1 MKIVSIILSLTF
13 IFGMFTVNTQ
23 AYTRQENIV
32 SKFNDFENGVGD
44 WTNGNITGVV
54 NDNGNLTTSTASL
67 RIDSDASGTHGKY
80 LVAVSTANNERECP
94 TLLFDVVNARQTSGG
109 ASSSAKLKNG
119 TAYGFEFDFRIPT
132 ENNSSTPIEIKL
144 WDTARSRNRGT
155 IFKIT
160 PSNGKV
166 ENNSNN
172 QICTLTKN
180 TWYKIKIESVAGTD
194 KHRIIIMDDLGTEIA
209 NGRYNTAIAAQSLV
223 TFISFS
229 KGGTNCEMHFD
240 NTRLYTFDEADLNV
254 GRTAYN
260 DNTDRTINSSNSSF
274 EIEAHN
280 DFTGFSST
288 VEHPTTFVIATKLK
302 IDDTTKDND
311 IKISLKEDA
320 VARLV
325 TTISPKNKKVT
336 LGAVS
341 SGATVGGLSMESD
354 TWYDVEI
361 IYNTQTDYQRVEITN
376 TSTNETQ
383 VFDGLSGYLPTD
395 ISAFDGVL
403 FECSFIEDTAVDFD
417 KLNIYVASQSHAA
430 PFYTM
435 DSYELEANAS
445 EFVIKTSAALTG
457 VSNNTV
463 TLKDGDG
470 NVIPASVSYNG
481 TDTITILP
489 SKTFKENERLQVI
502 LSKEILVGGEKPKF
516 DTVVNFKILIDE
528 ITMDLDLKADGE
540 DVLQSS
546 DLKGKSNINCNISS
560 SLRTG
565 TTSFNGMYVMT
576 IMGENN
582 EIKAISADDISLSE
596 FSPSGAVSLSLPV
609 PDGGEN
615 LEIYIMLIDN
625 FQSSKALAKYI
636 KIH

>member
-23 AYTRQENIV
+23 AYTRPENIV
-32 SKFNDFENGVGD
+32 SEFNDFETGFGD
-44 WTNGNITGVV
+44 WTNGLISGCTGGGDITESATT
-54 NDNGNLTTSTASL
+54 LTIT
-67 RIDSDASGTHGKY
+67 SDASGSHGKY
-80 LVAVSTANNERECP
+80 LVVNNGGSLRATA
-94 TLLFDVVNARQTSGG
+94 TLMFDINSAKVNASGVTN
-109 ASSSAKLKNG
+109 SAKVKRGN
-119 TAYGFEFDFRIPT
+119 YFGFEFDFKLPSDA
-132 ENNSSTPIEIKL
+132 SS
-144 WDTARSRNRGT
+144 DTALDLMVWDSCHNRNRET
-155 IFKIT
+155 LVKIL
-160 PSNGKV
+160 PSTGKV
-166 ENNSNN
+166 TAGSNN
-172 QICTLTKN
+172 YTISKN
-180 TWYKIKIESVAGTD
+180 TWYKMKLECVVGSALQ
-194 KHRIIIMDDLGTEIA
+194 RFIIMDD
-209 NGRYNTAIAAQSLV
+209 NGNELFVSNINSSSASINAQQIYSHV
-223 TFISFS
+223 TFSQ
-229 KGGTNCEMHFD
+229 GGAGCVFYLD
-240 NTRLYTFDEADLNV
+240 NTKASTFASEDL
-254 GRTAYN
+254 
-260 DNTDRTINSSNSSF
+260 NTDRILFADNTLRTLNSGNPSF

-280 DFTGFSST
+280 KFTSFNTTELPS
-288 VEHPTTFVIATKLK
+288 PTFVVATKLK

-320 VARLV
+320 AARLV

-502 LSKEILVGGEKPKF
+502 LSREILVGGEKPKF